1 MIGKWHCAIALKV
14 LATLVT
20 ERYRG
25 CRHPEAWAQMWQG
38 GQEVMADC
46 PSLTTLFLPLEIT
59 IIIIPIPIIIIIAN
73 IIVTVIFIF
82 ITPFKKNLVEKGDEE
97 ELMMKLIRFISCRK

>member
-1 MIGKWHCAIALKV
+1 MNGKWQCAIALKV

-46 PSLTTLFLPLEIT
+46 PSLTTLFLPYEIT
-59 IIIIPIPIIIIIAN
+59 IIIIIIIIAN

-82 ITPFKKNLVEKGDEE
+82 IGVEQIFEILAE
-97 ELMMKLIRFISCRK
+97 FTSISVLNRRQTLQLLL

>member
-1 MIGKWHCAIALKV
+1 MDNRLDSQYENTLKV

-46 PSLTTLFLPLEIT
+46 PSLTILFLPLEIT
-59 IIIIPIPIIIIIAN
+59 IIIIIIIIAN
-73 IIVTVIFIF
+73 IIVAVIFIL
-82 ITPFKKNLVEKGDEE
+82 ITPFRENLGGKGDEE